1 MEVGDV
7 ARRLSDSDG
16 RTVLIDGRSGS
27 GKTTLAIEL
36 HRVWGSS
43 TVVRLDDIYPGWDG
57 LAWAVDHIR
66 TELLHP
72 RSQGRPGRW
81 RGWDWTTNAP
91 AGWHVVEPGQR
102 LIVEGVGALAG
113 PNRALAD
120 LGIWVDTD
128 DDERKRRALQ
138 RDGDTYRPHWE
149 RWAAQEVEYIATY
162 QPRAQADWIVTETP
176 ESRVWTAGE
185 VERVHRRRRE
195 E

>member
-27 GKTTLAIEL
+27 GKTTLAAEL
-36 HRVWGSS
+36 HRVWDSS
-43 TVVRLDDIYPGWDG
+43 VVVRLDDIYPGWDG

-66 TELLHP
+66 TELLEP
-72 RSQGRPGRW
+72 RSAGRPGRW

-91 AGWHVVEPGQR
+91 AGWHVVEPRHR
-102 LIVEGVGALAG
+102 LIVEGVGALTGA
-113 PNRALAD
+113 NRALAD
-120 LGIWVDTD
+120 VGIWVDTD

-138 RDGDTYRPHWE
+138 RDGDTYRPHWD
-149 RWAAQEVEYIATY
+149 RWAAQEAQYIATY

-176 ESRVWTAGE
+176 EGRVWTAG
-185 VERVHRRRRE
+185 R
-195 E
+195 